1 MRQKMPPVILKSNGA
16 DILRCLKGLAVLE
29 NLQVVVEDG
38 RRKHDIEMWVTEVN
52 KAGLW
57 LSRAELTGLTLLVW
71 GLIR

>member
-1 MRQKMPPVILKSNGA
+1 MPPAILKSNGA
-16 DILRCLKGLAVLE
+16 DILRCLNGLVVLE
-29 NLQVVVEDG
+29 ILQVVIEDG